1 MNASFKSKLVFLSFF
16 SGYFLAL
23 WFLWDTPVI
32 YPIKIFVVFL
42 HEISHGMMALATGG
56 RIDQIILD
64 PNQGGACYCP
74 GGEPFMTL
82 TAGYLGSL
90 IWGIFLAVAG
100 KHKKIDARLLTMFLS
115 IIVIALTMAY
125 IHNFFGI
132 LFGLIFGLVLL
143 FVAVEFS
150 KSQNQKVQLILGLT
164 SCLYAIL
171 DIKSDILD
179 HPGLSSDATMLT
191 NLTGVSVVFWGTLW
205 ITLALFSSFKLIFW
219 LYRNP

>member
-32 YPIKIFVVFL
+32 YPIKLFVVFL

-56 RIDQIILD
+56 RIDHIILD

-132 LFGLIFGLVLL
+132 LFGLIFGLALL

-179 HPGLSSDATMLT
+179 HPGLSSDATMLSD
-191 NLTGVSVVFWGTLW
+191 LTGVSVVFWGTLW
-205 ITLALFSSFKLIFW
+205 ITLALFSSFKLILW

>member
-1 MNASFKSKLVFLSFF
+1 MFLSFF
-16 SGYFLAL
+16 AGYFLAL

-42 HEISHGMMALATGG
+42 HEISHGMMALVTGG

-64 PNQGGACYCP
+64 PNQGGSCYCP

-90 IWGIFLAVAG
+90 TWGIFLAVAG
-100 KHKKIDARLLTMFLS
+100 KHKKIDARLLTLSLS
-115 IIVIALTMAY
+115 ITIITLTIAY
-125 IHNFFGI
+125 IHNLFGILFGI
-132 LFGLIFGLVLL
+132 LFGLMLL
-143 FVAVEFS
+143 FVAAEFS
-150 KSQNQKVQLILGLT
+150 KSQNQTVQLILGLT

-179 HPGLSSDATMLT
+179 HPGLSSDAALLT
-191 NLTGVSVVFWGTLW
+191 NLTGVPVVFWGGLW
-205 ITLALFSSFKLIFW
+205 ITLALFSSLLLIYW